1 MIKAIIKELEW
12 KDTSKQRFMSNDSSG
27 GAGGNTDEQLLHINP
42 TDPGSMGA

>member
-1 MIKAIIKELEW
+1 
-12 KDTSKQRFMSNDSSG
+12 MSNDSSGG